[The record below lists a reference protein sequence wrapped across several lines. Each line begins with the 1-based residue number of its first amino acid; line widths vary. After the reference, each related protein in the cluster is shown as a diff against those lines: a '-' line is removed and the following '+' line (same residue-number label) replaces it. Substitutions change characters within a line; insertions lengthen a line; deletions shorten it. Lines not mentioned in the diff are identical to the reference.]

1 VVLDPQMSTWI
12 TKSMG
17 RNSPKVTIRDLAK
30 QANVS
35 PATVSRVLNNSGYVS
50 EEVRERVEKAIT
62 DSGYLPDTRARELRG
77 KPSNL
82 VALIIPN
89 IKNVFYT
96 TLAEAVETNL
106 RDLGFTMV
114 LGISQEDPLIFLD
127 YLQSFGQRRVDGI
140 LYVPPAVGEFSKQ
153 TRQLVIQGVPMVEV
167 NRRKEDD
174 LLDGVVADNF
184 QGAYQATKHL
194 IGMGHKRIALIVGS
208 NGINTG
214 HDRIQ
219 GYKQAMHDA
228 GLETDPSF
236 LKIGAFV
243 KEYGVQATE
252 ELLNLPVRPTAIF
265 SASNRLALGT
275 ISALTEHNIKVPND
289 ISVIAFDNVE
299 WFQYFNPPITTVDIA
314 IEEMA
319 VLAVQLLMRRI
330 QEDAPPQ
337 KPRTYSLSTMLIER
351 KSCRRITPEES

>member
-1 VVLDPQMSTWI
+1 MQ
-12 TKSMG
+12 
-17 RNSPKVTIRDLAK
+17 RNTPKVTIRDLAK
-30 QANVS
+30 QAKVS
-35 PATVSRVLNNSGYVS
+35 PATVSRVINNSGYVS
-50 EEVRERVEKAIT
+50 EELRERVERVIEEL
-62 DSGYLPDTRARELRG
+62 GYLPDTRARELRG
-77 KPSNL
+77 KPSKL

-114 LGISQEDPLIFLD
+114 LGVSQEDPLLLLD
-127 YLQSFGQRRVDGI
+127 YFQSFGQRRVDGI
-140 LYVPPAVGEFSKQ
+140 LYVPPAYGEFSIQ
-153 TRQLVIQGVPMVEV
+153 TRQLVAQGVPMVEV
-167 NRRKEDD
+167 NRRKEVD

-184 QGAYQATKHL
+184 RGAYQATKHL
-194 IGMGHKRIALIVGS
+194 IELGHQKIALIVGS
-208 NGINTG
+208 EKINTG

-228 GLETDPSF
+228 GLEIDTN
-236 LKIGAFV
+236 LIKIGSFV
-243 KEYGVQATE
+243 KEYGIQATE
-252 ELLNLPVRPTAIF
+252 ELLTLPVRPTALF
-265 SASNRLALGT
+265 SASNRLVLGT
-275 ISALTEHNIKVPND
+275 MSVLMEHNIKVPGD

-319 VLAVQLLMRRI
+319 VLAIQLLMRRI

-351 KSCRRITPEES
+351 KSCKRITQEGREAVNND

>member
-1 VVLDPQMSTWI
+1 
-12 TKSMG
+12 MG
-17 RNSPKVTIRDLAK
+17 PNYPKVTIRDLAK

-35 PATVSRVLNNSGYVS
+35 TATVSRVMNNSGYVS
-50 EEVRERVEKAIT
+50 EEVRERVEKVIAEL
-62 DSGYLPDTRARELRG
+62 GYLPDTRARELRG
-77 KPSNL
+77 KPSKL

-114 LGISQEDPLIFLD
+114 LGIAQEDPLLFLD
-127 YLQSFGQRRVDGI
+127 YFQSFGQRRVDGI
-140 LYVPPAVGEFSKQ
+140 LYVPPARGEFSKQ
-153 TRQLVIQGVPMVEV
+153 THQLVAQGVPMVEV

-194 IGMGHKRIALIVGS
+194 IGLGHKKISLIVGS
-208 NGINTG
+208 KGINTG
-214 HDRIQ
+214 RDRIQ
-219 GYKQAMHDA
+219 GYKQAMHNA
-228 GLETDPSF
+228 GLEIDPS
-236 LKIGAFV
+236 LIKIGSFT
-243 KEYGVQATE
+243 KEYGIQASQ
-252 ELLNLPVRPTAIF
+252 ELLALPVRPTAIF
-265 SASNRLALGT
+265 SASNRLVLGT
-275 ISALTEHNIKVPND
+275 MSVLMEHNIKVPGD

-299 WFQYFNPPITTVDIA
+299 WLQCFNPPITTVDIA

-319 VLAVQLLMRRI
+319 VLAIQLLMRRI

-351 KSCRRITPEES
+351 KSCKRITPEESETANNN